1 VEAKGGVSGG
11 RKHVPGRESGP
22 PRGCHLRPR
31 VPGRGNSIQ
40 TLRPHQKGN
49 GDAPTGAG
57 HEDGGLPVGGEKGE
71 EVGKK
76 MTMKT
81 LEVIAKVYV
90 VAIISIVCILGIL
103 AVLQKMT
110 DLEVLLIMSVAV
122 GATSTVTLAVVAL
135 KGLIPLRR

>member
-90 VAIISIVCILGIL
+90 VAIL
-103 AVLQKMT
+103 AVIAISFVLGLLLQKT
-110 DLEVLLIMSVAV
+110 DLEILLIISVAV
-122 GATSTVTLAVVAL
+122 NAMSAITLAITL
-135 KGLIPLRR
+135 RLIKEVRE